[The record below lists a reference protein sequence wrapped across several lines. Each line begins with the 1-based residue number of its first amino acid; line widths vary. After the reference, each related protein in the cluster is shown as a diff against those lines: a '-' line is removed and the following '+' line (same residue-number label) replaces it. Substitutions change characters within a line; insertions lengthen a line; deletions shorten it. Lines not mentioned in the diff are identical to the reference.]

1 MTETLEPLDALLLRY
16 QAEDELIR
24 GVPRA
29 SLAEALRGGNDP
41 LRVIEYFGNLGL
53 PIECLDDLLR
63 INDDPDEEEIHAFK
77 VVEGVA
83 VSLASDGVW
92 ALYTP

>member
-1 MTETLEPLDALLLRY
+1 
-16 QAEDELIR
+16 
-24 GVPRA
+24 
-29 SLAEALRGGNDP
+29 
-41 LRVIEYFGNLGL
+41 
-53 PIECLDDLLR
+53 LR